1 MPRRAYPLM
10 KNRWAALAVVL
21 VAAALS
27 YVARGPGVVGGV
39 SPSFEA
45 AIASRQS
52 GVMVDLSARVVRVLP
67 DDNEGSRHQRVLL
80 AVEPP
85 VGGVETVLVAHNIDL
100 APRVPWV
107 EGDTITVR
115 GQYEWND
122 KGGVIHWT
130 HHDPGRRREGGWI
143 EHRGRRYE

>member
-1 MPRRAYPLM
+1 MPRRVYPLM

-27 YVARGPGVVGGV
+27 FVARGPGGVGGV
-39 SPSFEA
+39 SPSLEA

-100 APRVPWV
+100 APRVPWG

-143 EHRGRRYE
+143 EHRGTRYE